1 MLAQL
6 PGDGEAVL
14 AGQAQVEQDQRR
26 QVVTQC
32 VHQRRAAVQL
42 RHPEA
47 VALQVAG
54 QQPGDVDFVV
64 EHGNMGQG
72 THCGIVGKQDRP
84 GSVAALS
91 LR

>member
-64 EHGNMGQG
+64 EHGIWVKALTVELSQAGQAG
-72 THCGIVGKQDRP
+72 
-84 GSVAALS
+84 A
-91 LR
+91 

>member
-1 MLAQL
+1 MR
-6 PGDGEAVL
+6 EAVL
-14 AGQAQVEQDQRR
+14 AGQAQVEQHQRR
-26 QVVTQC
+26 RVVAHR

-42 RHPEA
+42 RDPEA

-54 QQPGDVDFVV
+54 QQLGDVDFVV
-64 EHGNMGQG
+64 ENGNMGQG

-84 GSVAALS
+84 RSVAALS